1 MIKNLLLLAALW
13 YLGDMVAYACQTVII
28 DTPKGS
34 QVCFICS
41 DGRYVNCS
49 PL

>member
-1 MIKNLLLLAALW
+1 MLKIICLASALL
-13 YLGDMVAYACQTVII
+13 YLGDVFAVCQTVII

-34 QVCFICS
+34 QVCFICN
-41 DGRYVNCS
+41 DGKYINCS

>member
-1 MIKNLLLLAALW
+1 MFKIMGL
-13 YLGDMVAYACQTVII
+13 MVFLTMSGLSYACQTVII

>member
-1 MIKNLLLLAALW
+1 MFKIMGL
-13 YLGDMVAYACQTVII
+13 MVCLSMSGLAYASCQTVII

-34 QVCFICS
+34 QVCHVCNN
-41 DGRYVNCS
+41 GKYVNCS

>member
-1 MIKNLLLLAALW
+1 MNKIICL
-13 YLGDMVAYACQTVII
+13 MVFLTMSGLSYACQTVII

-34 QVCFICS
+34 QVCFICN

>member
-1 MIKNLLLLAALW
+1 MFKIMGLIVTLL
-13 YLGDMVAYACQTVII
+13 YLGDTFAACQTVII

-34 QVCFICS
+34 QVCFICN
-41 DGRYVNCS
+41 DGKYINCS